1 MRWVNLRIG
10 MKEKSEIYQ
19 QIYDSKEFYGDIK
32 TVLTVHSVDE
42 YTQFSRKAY
51 EKVGVTLPDNLSG
64 DTVNCY
70 EAAAPYADLIV
81 AVNSPDNNVTE
92 KLLSLPGVKAQK
104 KKLVSISID
113 DEEAP
118 NFEATASALNEEL
131 TKHIA

>member
-1 MRWVNLRIG
+1 M
-10 MKEKSEIYQ
+10 
-19 QIYDSKEFYGDIK
+19 
-32 TVLTVHSVDE
+32 LTVHSVDE

-118 NFEATASALNEEL
+118 NFEATASALIEEL
-131 TKHIA
+131 TNHFV